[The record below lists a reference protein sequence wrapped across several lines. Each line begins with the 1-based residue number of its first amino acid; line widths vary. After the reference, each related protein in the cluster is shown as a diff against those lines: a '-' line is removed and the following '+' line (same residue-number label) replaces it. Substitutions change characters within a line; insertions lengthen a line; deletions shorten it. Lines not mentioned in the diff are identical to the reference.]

1 MIKTLFK
8 SIDGEVTRIH
18 AHDYECKKL
27 EKDGFVYS
35 SEEAEAVKP
44 AKTRKSK
51 AVDDERG
58 EGNQASVAE
67 DTGPGA

>member
-35 SEEAEAVKP
+35 SEAVKP

-51 AVDDERG
+51 AVDYERG

-67 DTGPGA
+67 DTGTSA